1 MLSIRLLLLTTFAI
15 QGLLSGQTTRLATAT
30 AAQSFTLRGVEV
42 NPSGVPSWPV
52 MPGDE
57 TTAGSGPVTFTFE
70 NGSRVAVAPGSRA
83 RVELAG
89 GKPLF
94 RLLSGEAAYDL
105 KRPDSVVLA
114 EPTKVVTVSSERG
127 SYSVSNDKR
136 RAGFWTPRNI
146 AVVLGSAAAAGT
158 GLGVVATSTPPS
170 VSPSQ

>member
-1 MLSIRLLLLTTFAI
+1 MLFTRLLLLTTFAI
-15 QGLLSGQTTRLATAT
+15 QGLLPGQTTRLATAT
-30 AAQSFTLRGVEV
+30 AAQPFTLRGVEV
-42 NPSGVPSWPV
+42 NPSGIPSWPI

-105 KRPDSVVLA
+105 KRLDSPVLA
-114 EPTKVVTVSSERG
+114 ESGRVVTVSSERG

-136 RAGFWTPRNI
+136 RAGFWTARNI
-146 AVVLGSAAAAGT
+146 AIVLGSAAAAAA